1 MPNGHPEITKQDP
14 EGPGSEVCGKKGHGE
29 GGIHSVLV
37 ISLPVIRTLSSHPHS
52 SYQRPHRLPRLPLSL
67 LYMWTLFSLQEA
79 SRKGPSATIIRLIRL
94 LQIVLSLLGVTAFSY
109 SGRGASL
116 CCHPSCTL
124 GRPCPFH
131 PSAASCLCC
140 YLWAPGRLWTSPTAA
155 LTLADLLG
163 MSDVLTYLLFQGR
176 CLRG

>member
-1 MPNGHPEITKQDP
+1 M
-14 EGPGSEVCGKKGHGE
+14 
-29 GGIHSVLV
+29 LV
-37 ISLPVIRTLSSHPHS
+37 ISLPVIRTLSSHPRS
-52 SYQRPHRLPRLPLSL
+52 SYQRPRHPPRLPVSL
-67 LYMWTLFSLQEA
+67 LHMWTLFSLQDA
-79 SRKGPSATIIRLIRL
+79 SHRGPIATIIRLIRL

-109 SGRGASL
+109 SGRGPSL

-140 YLWAPGRLWTSPTAA
+140 YLWAPGRLWTIFPHSSVDLGR
-155 LTLADLLG
+155 LTLG
-163 MSDVLTYLLFQGR
+163 VTDVLTYLLFQGR